1 MDEGAPDL
9 SNFSGSG
16 GAIGFVAQRCS
27 DRGDALDKFLV
38 ARGQYLRKKKKE
50 KTNVWNDKRSSI
62 NLSTRDNLP
71 VLCLYSMYNKI

>member
-50 KTNVWNDKRSSI
+50 KSNV
-62 NLSTRDNLP
+62 
-71 VLCLYSMYNKI
+71 

>member
-9 SNFSGSG
+9 SNFLRSG

-50 KTNVWNDKRSSI
+50 KSNV
-62 NLSTRDNLP
+62 
-71 VLCLYSMYNKI
+71 

>member
-38 ARGQYLRKKKKE
+38 ARSQYLRKKKKE
-50 KTNVWNDKRSSI
+50 KSNVWRQTFIDQ
-62 NLSTRDNLP
+62 LLYTGQLACTLL
-71 VLCLYSMYNKI
+71 VLDV